1 MRILA
6 VGLLY
11 PPHYL
16 GGYELICEGV
26 MGAASARGHDVRVV
40 VSDYRAP
47 AVQEPD
53 APGIHRTLRS
63 YLDSTAQEAVPL
75 RPRQRLALERANAAE
90 LDRHLREFAPD
101 VVSWWAMGGMSLS
114 LIERVRRRGLPAVMT
129 IHDSWLSYGPATD
142 GWTRMAR
149 RLRGLAPV
157 LEPLCGVPIR
167 YQLETAGLYLFNSQ
181 YTSNA
186 AADAGFH
193 AARSELITPGVHR
206 RFLTAAPAQPWSWR
220 LLHVGRV
227 HPDKGIDL
235 AVAALAELPV
245 QATLTIAGAGDD
257 RYAAGL
263 RRQAA
268 SLGVEERVLFVG
280 PVAAESLPSL
290 YAAADVVLFPIRWE
304 EPWGLVPLEAMGMG
318 RPVVAVARGGAVT
331 YLRDEQNALLVPS
344 EDHEAMAQA
353 VRRLAGDVELR
364 ARLRLGGERTA
375 NEHSAPRYEQRL
387 VDEHEDAASGVRR
400 HRVERIE
407 GSLNT

>member
-1 MRILA
+1 MRILT

-26 MGAASARGHDVRVV
+26 MRAASARGHDVRVV

-47 AVQEPD
+47 GVREPD
-53 APGIHRTLRS
+53 APGVHRTLRS
-63 YLDSTAQEAVPL
+63 YLDSTALEAAPL

-129 IHDSWLSYGPATD
+129 IQDSWLSYGPATD
-142 GWTRMAR
+142 GWTRMGR
-149 RLRGLAPV
+149 RLQGLAPV

-167 YQLETAGLYLFNSQ
+167 YQLETAGLYLFNSR
-181 YTSNA
+181 YTSTA
-186 AADAGFH
+186 AAEAGFH
-193 AARSELITPGVHR
+193 AARSELITPGVHG
-206 RFLTAAPAQPWSWR
+206 RFLTPAPAQPWSWR

-245 QATLTIAGAGDD
+245 EATLTIAGAGDD
-257 RYAAGL
+257 RYAADL

-268 SLGVEERVLFVG
+268 SLGVKERVLFAG
-280 PVAAESLPSL
+280 PVAADSLPSL

-331 YLRDEQNALLVPS
+331 YLRDEQNALVIPS
-344 EDHEAMAQA
+344 EDPKALALA
-353 VRRLAGDVELR
+353 VRRLADDVELR
-364 ARLRLGGERTA
+364 ARLLLGGERAA
-375 NEHSAPRYEQRL
+375 NEHSAQRYEQRL
-387 VDEHEDAASGVRR
+387 VDEHEHAASGVPVISSSASRDR
-400 HRVERIE
+400 
-407 GSLNT
+407 